1 MFNDRSFVLGNVQF
15 RNLRSQELT
24 DCTQLSHG
32 QLIVDDDIEII
43 ETEHPVTFI
52 LVVEKDTVF
61 QVNCSRFLFR
71 LKILF
76 FCSIYLTMDF

>member
-1 MFNDRSFVLGNVQF
+1 MFNSQSFVLGNVQF
-15 RNLRSQELT
+15 RNLRSQELI

-43 ETEHPVTFI
+43 ETEHVITFI

-61 QVNCSRFLFR
+61 QV
-71 LKILF
+71 
-76 FCSIYLTMDF
+76 IYIRSFSTIEKSLSFAAFA